1 MPDPIFSDPA
11 RTQDFEA
18 DGRHHAA
25 IHGIVASSD
34 EESANRREFERYYI
48 SGIRFVELTKK
59 LYCVIIIIS
68 LDLIDPF
75 ESNRSGVT
83 G

>member
-1 MPDPIFSDPA
+1 M
-11 RTQDFEA
+11 
-18 DGRHHAA
+18 
-25 IHGIVASSD
+25 
-34 EESANRREFERYYI
+34 
-48 SGIRFVELTKK
+48 VELTKK

-83 G
+83 GQK